1 MALYGEF
8 YPNFVGGV
16 TVAGAGL
23 RSRLE
28 AIAFPDESRESH
40 TIIIEKQHD
49 HVSPTLWQKYAKGE
63 FFRPPTPPP
72 GGAADLAVRLDV
84 TRGAS
89 SAPQVTDLSV
99 ILHGGRLARDDGP
112 GRLSSG
118 TGAVER
124 FLLRFARMT
133 YANMPATSPDATD
146 AVRRQVYSWAWLAR
160 RPRPSQAAA
169 AGRDR
174 IWTWD
179 HPQEPRPS
187 ARGGMLV
194 LLADGSV
201 R

>member
-8 YPNFVGGV
+8 YPNFSGGV

-49 HVSPTLWQKYAKGE
+49 HASPALMQKCAKGL
-63 FFRPPTPPP
+63 FVGSPSPPP
-72 GGAADLAVRLDV
+72 AGATGFAVRLDV

-99 ILHGGRLARDDGP
+99 ILHGGRLVRDNGP
-112 GRLSSG
+112 ARLSPG
-118 TGAVER
+118 TDAVER
-124 FLLRFARMT
+124 FLLSFARMT

-146 AVRRQVYSWAWLAR
+146 AVRRTVYSWAWLAR
-160 RPRPSQAAA
+160 RPRPSQAPA
-169 AGRDR
+169 AGPAR
-174 IWTWD
+174 ISTWD
-179 HPQEPRPS
+179 HPQEPRPH
-187 ARGGMLV
+187 ARGGVLV

>member
-40 TIIIEKQHD
+40 TIIIEKRHD
-49 HVSPTLWQKYAKGE
+49 HASPTLMKTCAEG
-63 FFRPPTPPP
+63 RVTGSSTPSPA
-72 GGAADLAVRLDV
+72 GATDFAVRLDV
-84 TRGAS
+84 TRGAP
-89 SAPQVTDLSV
+89 SAPQVTELSV
-99 ILHGGRLARDDGP
+99 IVYGGRLTCLHGP

-124 FLLRFARMT
+124 FLLSFARMT
-133 YANMPATSPDATD
+133 YANMPANAPDATH
-146 AVRRQVYSWAWLAR
+146 AVRGTVYSWAWLAR
-160 RPRPSQAAA
+160 RPRTGQTP
-169 AGRDR
+169 AGGPDR

-179 HPQEPRPS
+179 KVQELRPQ

-194 LLADGSV
+194 LLADGSI

>member
-49 HVSPTLWQKYAKGE
+49 HVSLTLMQKCAKGE
-63 FFRPPTPPP
+63 YVRSPTPPP
-72 GGAADLAVRLDV
+72 AGATDLAVRLDV

-99 ILHGGRLARDDGP
+99 ILHGGRLVRDDGP
-112 GRLSSG
+112 ARPSPG

-133 YANMPATSPDATD
+133 YANMPTSPDATD
-146 AVRRQVYSWAWLAR
+146 AVRRMVYSWAWLAR
-160 RPRPSQAAA
+160 RSRPSQAPAG
-169 AGRDR
+169 GRDR

-179 HPQEPRPS
+179 HPQEPRPY